1 MSSLRQNDRGS
12 LDALQVQV
20 GLGPTLHI
28 PADVVIGK
36 SCPPL
41 DAKDMGGVTDRT
53 YTKIEL
59 DVESL
64 SLRTRLAGHCRH
76 WV

>member
-12 LDALQVQV
+12 LEALQVLV

-28 PADVVIGK
+28 PAGGVIIGK

-41 DAKDMGGVTDRT
+41 DAKT
-53 YTKIEL
+53 
-59 DVESL
+59 
-64 SLRTRLAGHCRH
+64 
-76 WV
+76 